1 MALSLSGVNRRVIG
15 FFLVL
20 LLLGAGAGYAWAAA
34 TTDEPASAE
43 GPVPVAAVSP
53 AAPTMPALDVLPDPT
68 EPALEVD
75 LPTEETVLR
84 DSRRS
89 PALRLLQPVGWRVTH
104 VPGSDWNWA
113 VEGNSLNTYKLRVGV
128 IKGRHL
134 SVRAAKAARIAA
146 YQDAEE
152 EGNLADFTV
161 ESDTDDMFIATYVD
175 QGYLRV
181 TMERY
186 VVLDDSDEAYA
197 VVAVTGREVD
207 RPGLTD
213 LLARVAASMAAE
225 PPKVG

>member
-1 MALSLSGVNRRVIG
+1 VNGRVIG
-15 FFLVL
+15 LFLGLV
-20 LLLGAGAGYAWAAA
+20 LLGAGAGYAWAAA
-34 TTDEPASAE
+34 SADDPAAASA
-43 GPVPVAAVSP
+43 PTPVAAVSP

-68 EPALEVD
+68 DDALGLD

-89 PALRLLQPVGWRVTH
+89 PALRLQQPVGWRVTH

-113 VEGNSLNTYKLRVGV
+113 VEGNSLNTYKLRVGI

-152 EGNLADFTV
+152 EGNLSDFTIA
-161 ESDTDDMFIATYVD
+161 SDTDDTFIATYVD

-186 VVLDDSDEAYA
+186 VVLDDTGEAYA
-197 VVAVTGREVD
+197 VVAVTGREID
-207 RPGLTD
+207 RNGLTD
-213 LLARVAASMAAE
+213 LLVRVAASMAAE
-225 PPKVG
+225 DPKVG